1 MLILFA
7 ESPEELE
14 READEELAEEKLRV
28 NEDPLLKEFYET
40 EAA

>member
-14 READEELAEEKLRV
+14 READEELAEERLRFK
-28 NEDPLLKEFYET
+28 EETLLKEFYET

>member
-14 READEELAEEKLRV
+14 READEELAEERLRV
-28 NEDPLLKEFYET
+28 NEGPLLKEFYET